1 MWIYRCL
8 TKTTFY
14 VFVAL
19 IYRQYEKKLWAVIK
33 IQSHARK
40 MIAMRRYRKLKV
52 SLRMSL
58 WTMVRF
64 YVLRTRY
71 GFLGTRAIFFLLK
84 KTSVVC
90 H

>member
-1 MWIYRCL
+1 MCIFRCL

-14 VFVAL
+14 VFSAL

-52 SLRMSL
+52 SLL
-58 WTMVRF
+58 
-64 YVLRTRY
+64 
-71 GFLGTRAIFFLLK
+71 
-84 KTSVVC
+84 
-90 H
+90 

>member
-1 MWIYRCL
+1 MYIDRRL

-52 SLRMSL
+52 SLIQYL
-58 WTMVRF
+58 WLV
-64 YVLRTRY
+64 
-71 GFLGTRAIFFLLK
+71 
-84 KTSVVC
+84 
-90 H
+90 

>member
-1 MWIYRCL
+1 MFTDRCL

-14 VFVAL
+14 IFVAL

-52 SLRMSL
+52 SLRMDVWL
-58 WTMVRF
+58 VF
-64 YVLRTRY
+64 K
-71 GFLGTRAIFFLLK
+71 FED
-84 KTSVVC
+84 
-90 H
+90 